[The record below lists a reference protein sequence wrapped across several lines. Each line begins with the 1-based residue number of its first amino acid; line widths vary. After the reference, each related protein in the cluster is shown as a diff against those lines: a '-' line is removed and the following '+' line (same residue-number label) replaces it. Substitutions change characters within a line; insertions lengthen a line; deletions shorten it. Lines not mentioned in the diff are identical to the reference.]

1 MVSSVKYLLSL
12 AAIRERAAIVGKAA
26 KEGHLNNFDVNESK
40 LQTVADYVSDTIK
53 VIAKLSHQ
61 YCRKITSL
69 TDYKRDFGPDK
80 FGEIPP
86 HGRWQHF
93 EAGNVPR
100 ITNLIAEWET
110 SGSDQYEITRRLV
123 DLFFVSVLLDA
134 GAGEQWRYRDPETQQ
149 NYERSEGIAIASLVM
164 FTNCEFCKPCSDKT
178 SPSVNG
184 KFEFQFL
191 TMIQF

>member
-1 MVSSVKYLLSL
+1 MDSSIKYLLSL

-53 VIAKLSHQ
+53 VIPKLSHQ
-61 YCRKITSL
+61 CCRKITSL

-80 FGEIPP
+80 FDTIPA
-86 HGRWQHF
+86 HSRWQHF

-100 ITNLIAEWET
+100 ITNLIAEWEG

-134 GAGEQWRYRDPETQQ
+134 GAGEQWRYRDTETQQ
-149 NYERSEGIAIASLVM
+149 LYERSEGIAIASLAM
-164 FTNCEFCKPCSDKT
+164 FKGCEFCALCSNGA

-184 KFEFQFL
+184 KSATQIL
-191 TMIQF
+191 IV

>member
-1 MVSSVKYLLSL
+1 MGSSVQYLLSL

-26 KEGHLNNFDVNESK
+26 KEGHLNNFDVDESK
-40 LQTVADYVSDTIK
+40 LQTVAEYVTETIK
-53 VIAKLSHQ
+53 VIAKLSPHAV
-61 YCRKITSL
+61 TVL
-69 TDYKRDFGPDK
+69 TDYERDFGPDK
-80 FGEIPP
+80 FDEIPP

-93 EAGNVPR
+93 EAGNFSR
-100 ITNLIAEWET
+100 ITNLIAEWEA

-134 GAGEQWRYRDPETQQ
+134 GAGEQWRYRDSETQQ
-149 NYERSEGIAIASLVM
+149 LYERSEGIAIASLAM
-164 FTNCEFCKPCSDKT
+164 FKGGEFCAPCNDKT

-191 TMIQF
+191 TVIQF